1 MKRKILLLLS
11 FISIVSYGVEVKLE
25 SSVINKKGYYKPAM
39 EENNGTVIITEEM
52 IQKKHYPSVAKIFED
67 SPVSVVRNT
76 AFGPIVDLRGSGERT
91 ISRVKVM
98 IDGTPI
104 NPLEETHGTIPFD
117 TIPVESIAKIEIVP
131 GTGTTKYGGGTT
143 GGYINI
149 HTKKD
154 KQNNY
159 ITVNA
164 DNASYNANSIGV
176 AAGMNA
182 HKNLFVYV
190 GENYTKKDGYRIDD
204 KSQRNNF
211 LGGFDYK
218 INDKHRIK
226 GQGNLYR
233 EDLDS
238 STELSHEELKKN
250 RRAAG
255 EKTKIEM
262 ERDFASLSYE
272 YTPSNNFNLKT
283 NVNRSHFTRDVAM
296 DAKQDQLVLANAF
309 RFSNNMSMV
318 EEEVKTL
325 KPVLKNFSSTM
336 EGKFKENNQEGK
348 IDGEWIYKQG
358 KGTLQFGYAY
368 NEKTLN
374 QDLKVSS
381 KPFNLE
387 KTLHYLF
394 PGDPA
399 PHPFEDYAGQVLDQ
413 TTMWRKIYEDLGYSK
428 EYIDIHAPSQAKD
441 NAGEIIDIQ
450 NYNKVE
456 SFKDTHSLYLLNDY
470 KFTPKLNFRTGLRW
484 EYSKYGAKRKN
495 FMVMGIHK
503 AQHSDLAASAGLAGL
518 LDDYEKEALLLGK
531 LDYVDFDFSLKN
543 TDMRDSSTNF
553 GGEVGFSYQYNKK
566 GNLYVRYERG
576 FLSPLPSQLTNKDFL
591 TGNYYPSN
599 VKSEKVDTFE
609 IGIKHSL
616 WNNTHIEANTF
627 FSITKDEITNM
638 RYNANNHMNMRWAYA
653 NISQTKRFGFEIN
666 AEHVFDKLKIRESF
680 AYVNAK
686 IAKDTGFKDYYH
698 SDYREGTK
706 NKFKDAPLYYKKGE
720 RVPLVSEFK
729 LTLGA
734 DYKFTDKFS
743 LGGNYTYVSGYET
756 REPGEGF
763 KAKTYKVK
771 GHGTL
776 DIFGQYHFTE
786 YAYMRFGV
794 NNVLGEKYNLREDSH
809 FAVPAP
815 KQNYYAGFSY
825 KF

>member
-296 DAKQDQLVLANAF
+296 DAKQDQLVLTNSF
-309 RFSNNMSMV
+309 RFIFNLPDES
-318 EEEVKTL
+318 EDVKPAL
-325 KPVLKNFSSTM
+325 RNFESTM
-336 EGKFKENNQEGK
+336 EGKMKEKNQEGK
-348 IDGEWIYKQG
+348 IDGEWKYKQG

-368 NEKTLN
+368 NEKKLN
-374 QDLKVSS
+374 QNLKTRS
-381 KPFNLE
+381 KPF
-387 KTLHYLF
+387 TLADIGYLF
-394 PGDPA
+394 PGEP
-399 PHPFEDYAGQVLDQ
+399 PSEPFENYTGKIIDLETVLR
-413 TTMWRKIYEDLGYSK
+413 TLGESWGLDE
-428 EYIDIHAPSQAKD
+428 EYIKAYVDATVPIYK
-441 NAGEIIDIQ
+441 NEKVDIQ
-450 NYNKVE
+450 NYNVLE
-456 SFKDTHSLYLLNDY
+456 AFKETHSLYLLNDY
-470 KFTPKLNFRTGLRW
+470 KVSPKFNFRTGLRW
-484 EYSKYGAKRKN
+484 EHSKYGAKRSN
-495 FMVMGIHK
+495 RSVFGIHDAHK
-503 AQHSDLAASAGLAGL
+503 SVLAGLALKFDL
-518 LDDYEKEALLLGK
+518 LDEYEKEALANGK
-531 LDYVDFDFSLKN
+531 LNYVDIDMSLKDTKVKN
-543 TDMRDSSTNF
+543 SNDNF

-638 RYNANNHMNMRWAYA
+638 RYNANNHVNMRWAYA

-666 AEHVFDKLKIRESF
+666 AEHVFDRLKIRESF

-698 SDYREGTK
+698 SDYKEGTK
-706 NKFKDAPLYYKKGE
+706 KEFKDVPLYYKKGE